1 MINRESNTVD
11 CDLVKIPILE
21 HPSRQKELTVLLEAT

>member
-11 CDLVKIPILE
+11 CDLVKIPILG
-21 HPSRQKELTVLLEAT
+21 QKEVTVLLEAT